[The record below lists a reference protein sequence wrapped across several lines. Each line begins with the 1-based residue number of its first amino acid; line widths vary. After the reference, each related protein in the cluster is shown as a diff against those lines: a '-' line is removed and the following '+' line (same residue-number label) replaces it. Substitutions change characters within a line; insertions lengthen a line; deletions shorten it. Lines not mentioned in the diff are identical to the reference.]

1 MSQSSRRCGRL
12 QCGRCYTELGKCC
25 AQCKIRELDH
35 QKPGS
40 QVDSASERR
49 RRAEADI
56 RADAEQQKVQLQADV
71 DDAHDLADMKPT
83 FLNSRTC
90 DLLGIKNP
98 E

>member
-12 QCGRCYTELGKCC
+12 QCGRCYTELGNCC
-25 AQCKIRELDH
+25 GHCKIRELEH

-40 QVDSASERR
+40 LVASATERR
-49 RRAEADI
+49 LRAEAEI

-71 DDAHDLADMKPT
+71 DDAHDLAATKPT
-83 FLNSRTC
+83 FVDPKICAR
-90 DLLGIKNP
+90 LGIKTP